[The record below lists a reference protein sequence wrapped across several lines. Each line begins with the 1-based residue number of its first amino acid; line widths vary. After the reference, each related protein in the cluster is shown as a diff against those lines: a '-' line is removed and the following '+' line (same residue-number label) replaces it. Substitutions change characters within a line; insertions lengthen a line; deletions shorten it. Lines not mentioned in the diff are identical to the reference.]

1 MFQSILVPLDG
12 SALAETA
19 LPFAAAL
26 ARGSGAQLTLTRAA
40 LAHTPPGGD
49 AISDQVAA
57 NNEAE
62 AYLAAVAERIRPSAP
77 ELQTATTYGPAAEM
91 ILAERRVRD
100 ADLIVMATHGRGGL
114 GRLLYGSV
122 ADQVL
127 RASPVP
133 VLLVPANLSQ
143 MLPADK
149 PARVLVALDGS
160 DRSAEILAPA
170 AALAKALGAEM
181 SLLQSVKL
189 ERNPNDA
196 TSLRDTLLL
205 IEPSAAP
212 ERRDGAEVH
221 LERLA
226 VDLRAEGLSVQV
238 HAVTGDAA
246 GVILSEAGSQQ
257 ADLIAMATHG
267 RTGLA
272 RLVMGS
278 VTSAVLK
285 SAQRPLLV
293 YRPTELHVA
302 ETEEK
307 SVVVI

>member
-1 MFQSILVPLDG
+1 VFKSILVPLDG

-19 LPFAAAL
+19 LPFATML
-26 ARGSGAQLTLTRAA
+26 ARGSGAQLVLTRAA

-49 AISDQVAA
+49 PIGDQVAA
-57 NNEAE
+57 NAEAE
-62 AYLAAVAERIRPSAP
+62 AYLTAVAERIRPSAP
-77 ELQTATTYGPAAEM
+77 SLQTATTYGPAAEM
-91 ILAERRVRD
+91 ILAERRVRGS
-100 ADLIVMATHGRGGL
+100 DLIVMATHGRGGL

-122 ADQVL
+122 ADEVL
-127 RASPVP
+127 RSSPVA
-133 VLLVPANLSQ
+133 VLLVPANLSN
-143 MLPADK
+143 MLPSDR
-149 PARVLVALDGS
+149 PARLLVALDGS
-160 DRSAEILAPA
+160 ERSAEILAPA
-170 AALAKALGAEM
+170 ATVAKALGAKL

-189 ERNPNDA
+189 QRSPNDA

-205 IEPSAAP
+205 IEPTEAP
-212 ERRDGAEVH
+212 DRRDGAEGH

-226 VDLRAEGLSVQV
+226 IDLRAEGLPVEV
-238 HAVTGDAA
+238 HAVTGEAA
-246 GVILSEAGSQQ
+246 EVILSEANGQG

-285 SAQRPLLV
+285 TARRPILV
-293 YRPTELHVA
+293 YRPRELQAA
-302 ETEEK
+302 EPVEK